1 MVSSTEKP
9 GPVGFR
15 SPGLRECRS
24 AVIIRVDA
32 VFFQVPPEGGLADA
46 EFGRHLLA
54 VAVMLFQQSGDLD
67 GLLILIEDDL
77 FGPGQR
83 PWGDLLQL
91 LAEEHFVDVPL
102 LGQQHEPLAD
112 AVELVQIAG
121 PLILLQIALGPLGQ
135 VDIALVL
142 LLPLVQIE
150 GGPAQDISP
159 VAAQGQHFE
168 AEDAEGIVQST
179 EESFRTV

>member
-54 VAVMLFQQSGDLD
+54 VAVMLFSA
-67 GLLILIEDDL
+67 ERRSR
-77 FGPGQR
+77 R
-83 PWGDLLQL
+83 PSDPYRGRSVRSR
-91 LAEEHFVDVPL
+91 AASVGRSAPAAGEEHFVDVPL

-121 PLILLQIALGPLGQ
+121 PLMTPANSAGPPGSGGHSACTSPATRP
-135 VDIALVL
+135 DRRRSSPGY
-142 LLPLVQIE
+142 LP
-150 GGPAQDISP
+150 GGGAG
-159 VAAQGQHFE
+159 AA
-168 AEDAEGIVQST
+168 
-179 EESFRTV
+179 FRG